1 MVHTTSWAAGSLLTQ
16 RDIVHGGVTQMAADE
31 GPRPLNVGEDRTRRR
46 PGPPRPLGVGDV
58 THSITQVTASKGQPP
73 VGGAGWPADFDQMRH
88 ARQPP
93 GGDRLTVIVDPKIRK
108 DGPLRRRRPAVPHRL
123 CLRP

>member
-58 THSITQVTASKGQPP
+58 THSITQVTSGKGQPLI
-73 VGGAGWPADFDQMRH
+73 
-88 ARQPP
+88 
-93 GGDRLTVIVDPKIRK
+93 GGDRLTGIVDPKIRK

-123 CLRP
+123 CLRPRGKSM